1 MGLAFGIGAKGGL
14 GDAISNLNE
23 EQFQVYDK
31 ITKQIKGQ
39 HDAAVKE
46 AELAR
51 KEYTQNAV
59 NAANATT
66 SKETKEDDS
75 KNEERVS
82 SEKQVGEESVETKPV
97 EEKGKEKTGDSG
109 VVQEEQVDPYEQFNK
124 QKKTR
129 KVWNIEFQSDDI
141 VNNLTIEENGDFVEF
156 DLLSNKSTILLTQN
170 FSSLLNKFSTGPDI
184 FSIGR
189 QAGIIGADVS
199 SPFIGYSN
207 NNHAKV
213 DTFVIDTRKLV
224 GISYASPI
232 DVLSGE
238 DLAIQIVAQSNITG
252 VVLNWK
258 LYRLDPDDLGNG
270 GTSGTTL
277 SQITGAGNLN
287 LNADF
292 TSSGISTYG
301 KEIIYDITLGGSSI
315 INKGDLLFLGWSYDS
330 ISVGSSDFLNIS
342 ATIRS

>member
-1 MGLAFGIGAKGGL
+1 MNILTDILSLFKRKKFVSKADPLDVVVLGI
-14 GDAISNLNE
+14 NE
-23 EQFQVYDK
+23 EPEIEGIASPVPYK
-31 ITKQIKGQ
+31 NAKLIK
-39 HDAAVKE
+39 VKDLIS
-46 AELAR
+46 A
-51 KEYTQNAV
+51 
-59 NAANATT
+59 
-66 SKETKEDDS
+66 SDS
-75 KNEERVS
+75 TFENL
-82 SEKQVGEESVETKPV
+82 PI
-97 EEKGKEKTGDSG
+97 GDSNAG
-109 VVQEEQVDPYEQFNK
+109 CFKDKTTDPITGNPVVNFRRLKSLSLD
-124 QKKTR
+124 
-129 KVWNIEFQSDDI
+129 
-141 VNNLTIEENGDFVEF
+141 LTIEENGDFIEF

-224 GISYASPI
+224 GISYGSPI

-238 DLAIQIVAQSNITG
+238 GLAIQIVAQSNITG

-277 SQITGAGNLN
+277 SQITGGANLN
-287 LNADF
+287 LNSDF

>member
-1 MGLAFGIGAKGGL
+1 MNILTDILSLFKRKKFVSKADPLDVVVLGI
-14 GDAISNLNE
+14 NE
-23 EQFQVYDK
+23 EPEIEGIASPVPYK
-31 ITKQIKGQ
+31 NAKLIK
-39 HDAAVKE
+39 VKDLIS
-46 AELAR
+46 A
-51 KEYTQNAV
+51 
-59 NAANATT
+59 
-66 SKETKEDDS
+66 SDS
-75 KNEERVS
+75 TFENL
-82 SEKQVGEESVETKPV
+82 PI
-97 EEKGKEKTGDSG
+97 GDSNAG
-109 VVQEEQVDPYEQFNK
+109 CFKDKTTDPITGNPVVNFRRLKSLSLD
-124 QKKTR
+124 
-129 KVWNIEFQSDDI
+129 
-141 VNNLTIEENGDFVEF
+141 LTIEENGDFVEF